1 MQNQIVLLTNKILKL
16 YSNYEMK
23 LYENSKILLSLTSE
37 YIEGPV
43 LKLSLVQGKD
53 IFNSLELNF
62 DSNERALYEYLSLIL
77 IVKASEKNDI
87 SIIINDDKLHF
98 DIEEILGF
106 IEKDDNDSVKEII
119 NRKIFSLNRLKS
131 NTISDTMSVLNYY
144 NSTFKKYGGKKK
156 CLEKI

>member
-16 YSNYEMK
+16 YSNYEM
-23 LYENSKILLSLTSE
+23 LLNENNKILLSLTSE

-53 IFNSLELNF
+53 ISNSLELNF
-62 DSNERALYEYLSLIL
+62 DNNERSLYEYLSLIL
-77 IVKASEKNDI
+77 IVKSSEKNDI
-87 SIIINDDKLHF
+87 SIIINDDKLSL

-106 IEKDDNDSVKEII
+106 IVKDDNDSIKEII
-119 NRKIFSLNRLKS
+119 DRKIFSLNKLKS
-131 NTISDTMSVLNYY
+131 NTISDTMLVLNYY

>member
-16 YSNYEMK
+16 YSNYEM
-23 LYENSKILLSLTSE
+23 LLNENNKILLSLTSE

-43 LKLSLVQGKD
+43 LKLSLVHGKD
-53 IFNSLELNF
+53 ISNSLELNF
-62 DSNERALYEYLSLIL
+62 DNNERFLYEYLSLIL

-87 SIIINDDKLHF
+87 SIIINDDKLSL

-106 IEKDDNDSVKEII
+106 IVKNDNDSIKEII
-119 NRKIFSLNRLKS
+119 DRKIFSLNRLKS
-131 NTISDTMSVLNYY
+131 NTISDTVSVLNYY

>member
-16 YSNYEMK
+16 YNNYEM
-23 LYENSKILLSLTSE
+23 LLNENSKILLSLTSE

-53 IFNSLELNF
+53 ISNSLELNF
-62 DSNERALYEYLSLIL
+62 DNNERSLYEYLSLIL
-77 IVKASEKNDI
+77 IVKSSEKNDI
-87 SIIINDDKLHF
+87 SIIINDDKLF
-98 DIEEILGF
+98 LDIEEILGF
-106 IEKDDNDSVKEII
+106 IVKDDNDSIKEII
-119 NRKIFSLNRLKS
+119 DRKIFSLNRLKS

>member
-16 YSNYEMK
+16 YSNYEM
-23 LYENSKILLSLTSE
+23 LLNENNKILLSLTSE

-43 LKLSLVQGKD
+43 LKLSLVQEKD
-53 IFNSLELNF
+53 ISNSLELNF
-62 DSNERALYEYLSLIL
+62 DNNERFLYEYLSLIL

-87 SIIINDDKLHF
+87 SIIINDDKLSL

-106 IEKDDNDSVKEII
+106 IVKDDNDSIKEII
-119 NRKIFSLNRLKS
+119 DRKIFSLNRLKS
-131 NTISDTMSVLNYY
+131 NTISDTMLVLNYY

>member
-16 YSNYEMK
+16 YSNYEM
-23 LYENSKILLSLTSE
+23 LLNENSKILLSFSSE

-53 IFNSLELNF
+53 ISNSLELNF
-62 DSNERALYEYLSLIL
+62 DNNERALYEYLSLIL

-87 SIIINDDKLHF
+87 SIIINDDKLYF

-106 IEKDDNDSVKEII
+106 IEKDDNDSIKEII

>member
-16 YSNYEMK
+16 YNNYEM
-23 LYENSKILLSLTSE
+23 LLNENSKILLSLTSE

-43 LKLSLVQGKD
+43 LKLSLVQGKN
-53 IFNSLELNF
+53 ISNSLELNF
-62 DSNERALYEYLSLIL
+62 DNNERSLYEYLSLIL
-77 IVKASEKNDI
+77 IVKSSEKNDI
-87 SIIINDDKLHF
+87 SIIINDDKLSL

-106 IEKDDNDSVKEII
+106 IEKDDNDSIKEII
-119 NRKIFSLNRLKS
+119 DRKIFSLNRLKS
-131 NTISDTMSVLNYY
+131 NTISDTMLVLNYY

>member
-16 YSNYEMK
+16 YSNYEM
-23 LYENSKILLSLTSE
+23 LLNENNKILLSLTSE

-43 LKLSLVQGKD
+43 LKLSLVQEKD
-53 IFNSLELNF
+53 ISNSLELNF
-62 DSNERALYEYLSLIL
+62 DNNERSLYEYLSLIL
-77 IVKASEKNDI
+77 IVKSSEKNDI
-87 SIIINDDKLHF
+87 SIIINDDKLSL

-106 IEKDDNDSVKEII
+106 IEKDDNDSIKEII
-119 NRKIFSLNRLKS
+119 DRKIFSLNRLKS
-131 NTISDTMSVLNYY
+131 NTISDTMLVLNYY

>member
-53 IFNSLELNF
+53 ISNSLELNF
-62 DSNERALYEYLSLIL
+62 DNDERALYEYLSLIL
-77 IVKASEKNDI
+77 IVKTSEKNDI
-87 SIIINDDKLHF
+87 SIIINDDKLYF